1 MRRHLTNAIY
11 GLLDYAS
18 YPLVMLLAA
27 PVVLRRLGASE
38 YGLWIIATAVISV
51 GGIVASGFCDANLRR
66 VASLRSTGNTGAMI
80 RSLRSLLAI
89 NLTLAAAVAMIVLAG
104 APLAAAHLAR
114 ASSTSPAECVTALR
128 IAGMLVFGRAIESAA
143 ISTQRAFECYREPVL
158 ISIAVRVLT
167 LTAAI
172 VLAMLGAH
180 TRGLLLATGVFLL
193 AGCWMQVRQLRRFFG
208 PSPLWPLLYRDEV
221 RPLLTSGVFLWL
233 QAIGGVIFG
242 YLDRILLGLSL
253 GAETVTPY
261 VLCIQFAQPVFGITA
276 SGLHFLFPH
285 LAARVGSLSPRAL
298 QRSVGKA
305 LALNLL
311 TVTTIT
317 AGLLLFGHGFL
328 RIWAGAALAD
338 RTNGV
343 FAPIVIGSALTG
355 LSITG
360 IYALQALGQFRT
372 VSITLLGCR
381 LGMSLLMLALVRHQ
395 GVHGLVVVRV
405 LYGASTL
412 LVYAPLVLRLQT
424 FARKKS
430 AVSCEPTV
438 SQLPGGFRA

>member
-1 MRRHLTNAIY
+1 
-11 GLLDYAS
+11 
-18 YPLVMLLAA
+18 
-27 PVVLRRLGASE
+27 
-38 YGLWIIATAVISV
+38 
-51 GGIVASGFCDANLRR
+51 
-66 VASLRSTGNTGAMI
+66 MI

-89 NLTLAAAVAMIVLAG
+89 NLTLAAGVTIVVLAG
-104 APLAAAHLAR
+104 APLAAAHLAK

-128 IAGMLVFGRAIESAA
+128 IAGVLVFGRAIESAA
-143 ISTQRAFECYREPVL
+143 ISTQRAFESYREPVL

-167 LTAAI
+167 LTSAI
-172 VLAMLGAH
+172 ALAMLGAH
-180 TRGLLLATGVFLL
+180 TRGLLLATGLFLL
-193 AGCWMQVRQLRRFFG
+193 AGCWVQIRQLRRFFG
-208 PSPLWPLLYRDEV
+208 SASLWPVLYRDEV
-221 RPLLTSGVFLWL
+221 RPLLTSGVFLWM

-311 TVTTIT
+311 TVTTIA
-317 AGLLLFGHGFL
+317 AGLLLFGDRFF
-328 RIWAGAALAD
+328 RVWAGAALAN
-338 RTNGV
+338 RTHGV

-372 VSITLLGCR
+372 VSIILLSCR

-395 GVHGLVVVRV
+395 GIHGLVIVRM

-412 LVYAPLVLRLQT
+412 LVYVPLVFRLQI
-424 FARKKS
+424 FAGNKS
-430 AVSCEPTV
+430 AVACEPTV
-438 SQLPGGFRA
+438 SQLPGGSRA

>member
-1 MRRHLTNAIY
+1 MRRNLTNAIY
-11 GLLDYAS
+11 GLMDYAS

-27 PVVLRRLGASE
+27 PVVLRRLGPSE

-66 VASLRSTGNTGAMI
+66 IASLRDAQDTSAMI
-80 RSLRSLLAI
+80 LSLRSLLAI
-89 NLTLAAAVAMIVLAG
+89 NLMLAAAVMILVLAS
-104 APLAAAHLAR
+104 APIAAAHLAKG
-114 ASSTSPAECVTALR
+114 SSTPASECVTALR
-128 IAGMLVFGRAIESAA
+128 IAGVLVFGRAVESAA
-143 ISTQRAFECYREPVL
+143 ISTQRAFESYREPVL
-158 ISIAVRVLT
+158 ISIAVRLLT
-167 LTAAI
+167 LASAI
-172 VLAMLGAH
+172 ALTIMGAH
-180 TRGLLLATGVFLL
+180 TRGLLVATGFFLL
-193 AGCWMQVRQLRRFFG
+193 AGCWMQIRQLRRFFG
-208 PSPLWPLLYRDEV
+208 SASLWPVLYRDEL
-221 RPLLTSGVFLWL
+221 RPLLSSGVFLWM

-253 GAETVTPY
+253 GTETVTPY

-285 LAARVGSLSPRAL
+285 LAARMGSLSPAAL

-311 TVTTIT
+311 TVTSIS
-317 AGLLLFGHGFL
+317 ASLLLFGGRFL
-328 RIWAGAALAD
+328 RLWAGAALAN
-338 RTNGV
+338 RTAGI

-360 IYALQALGQFRT
+360 IYALQAMGQFRT
-372 VSITLLGCR
+372 VSIILLGCR
-381 LGMSLLMLALVRHQ
+381 IGMSLLMLPLVRHQ

-412 LVYAPLVLRLQT
+412 LVYVPLLSSLHI
-424 FARKKS
+424 FARKS
-430 AVSCEPTV
+430 SVVSCDSAPSE
-438 SQLPGGFRA
+438 LPGGSSA